1 MTLAH
6 DITGNVLRISD
17 TIACSVRAWLN
28 RRAVVSL
35 LERDERELADMG
47 ITHSDVHRALGVPF
61 TDDPSMELTRLRM
74 ERRANRRQMR
84 LDELRILRLP
94 D

>member
-1 MTLAH
+1 M
-6 DITGNVLRISD
+6 
-17 TIACSVRAWLN
+17 
-28 RRAVVSL
+28 SL

-47 ITHSDVHRALGVPF
+47 ITRSDVHRALGVPF

-84 LDELRILRLP
+84 LEELRILRLP